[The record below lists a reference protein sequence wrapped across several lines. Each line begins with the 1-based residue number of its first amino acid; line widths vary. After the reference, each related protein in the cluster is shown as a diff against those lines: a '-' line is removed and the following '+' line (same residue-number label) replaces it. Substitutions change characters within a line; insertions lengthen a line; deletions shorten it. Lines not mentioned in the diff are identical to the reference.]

1 MLEIAPTERLAN
13 LSALP
18 SRDDPRLVIRPEL
31 LALAEYQPVATPA
44 QVAAELGIAPEAI
57 LKLDANENPYG
68 APPGVAQALAALD
81 PSRYPDA
88 DAGELRAALAAYT
101 GQPVASIVCG
111 NGSDELL
118 ELLCRLFIAPGDTV
132 ITAEPTFGMYAIAA
146 CQHGGRVVDVP
157 RDPATF
163 AVDTAGII
171 QAAAR
176 PGVRLIFLCAPNN
189 PTGTALPDAE
199 LRAILAAAPC
209 PVVLDEAYAEFSGG
223 GALPLL
229 ATYPHLIIL
238 RTLSK
243 LGGLAGL
250 RLGYALA
257 APPIVQA
264 LWRMKA
270 PYNVNTAAQVAG
282 VAALREWPWI
292 AERLARI
299 QAGRELLAAG
309 LRAVPGLHVYPSA
322 ANFLLVR
329 VTAGQAAADALYGGL
344 RAQGILIRSYSSSP
358 LGGCLRISIG
368 TEAQNRRVLQEVQQL
383 CPTH

>member
-1 MLEIAPTERLAN
+1 MLETANRDHPTAPTALA
-13 LSALP
+13 ATP
-18 SRDDPRLVIRPEL
+18 DPRLAIRPEL
-31 LALAEYQPVATPA
+31 LTLAEYHPVATPA
-44 QVAAELGIAPEAI
+44 QVAVELGLAPEAI

-68 APPGVAQALAALD
+68 APPGVAAALAALD

-118 ELLCRLFIAPGDTV
+118 ELLCRLFITPGDTV
-132 ITAEPTFGMYAIAA
+132 ITAEPTFGMYAIAGR
-146 CQHGGRVVDVP
+146 QHGGRVVDVP
-157 RDPATF
+157 RDAATF
-163 AVDTAGII
+163 SVDTAGVI
-171 QAAAR
+171 QAATD
-176 PGVRLIFLCAPNN
+176 PSVRLIFLCAPNN
-189 PTGTALPDAE
+189 PTGTALPEAD
-199 LRAILAAAPC
+199 LRAILDAAPC
-209 PVVLDEAYAEFSGG
+209 PVVLDEAYAEFAGS
-223 GALPLL
+223 GALHLL
-229 ATYPHLIIL
+229 AAYPHLIIL

-257 APPIVQA
+257 APPIVRA

-270 PYNVNTAAQVAG
+270 PYNVNAAAQVAG
-282 VAALREWPWI
+282 VAALRDWPWI

-299 QAGRELLAAG
+299 QAGRDLLATG

-329 VTAGQAAADALYGGL
+329 VIAGQAAADALYAGL
-344 RAQGILIRSYSSSP
+344 RAQGILIRRYSSGS
-358 LGGCLRISIG
+358 LGGCLRISVG
-368 TEAQNRRVLQEVQQL
+368 TEAQNARVLQEVQQL
-383 CPTH
+383 CPIH

>member
-1 MLEIAPTERLAN
+1 MLEIAYTERPTVA
-13 LSALP
+13 P
-18 SRDDPRLVIRPEL
+18 TPPIVPDPRLTIRPEL
-31 LALAEYQPVATPA
+31 LTLAEYHPVATPA

-68 APPGVAQALAALD
+68 APPGVAAALAALD

-101 GQPVASIVCG
+101 GQPPANIVCG

-146 CQHGGRVVDVP
+146 RQHGGRVVDVP

-163 AVDTAGII
+163 AVDTVGII
-171 QAAAR
+171 QAAAQ

-189 PTGTALPDAE
+189 PTGNPLPATD
-199 LRAILAAAPC
+199 LRAILEAAPC
-209 PVVLDEAYAEFSGG
+209 PVVLDEAYAEFAGG
-223 GALPLL
+223 GALHLL
-229 ATYPHLIIL
+229 ATHPHLIIL

-250 RLGYALA
+250 RLGYALGSPA
-257 APPIVQA
+257 IIRT
-264 LWRMKA
+264 LWRVKA
-270 PYNVNTAAQVAG
+270 PYNVNAAAQVAG

-299 QAGRELLAAG
+299 QAGRDVLAAG
-309 LRAVPGLHVYPSA
+309 LAAWPGLHVYPSA

-329 VTAGQAAADALYGGL
+329 VTAGQAAADAIYAGL
-344 RAQGILIRSYSSSP
+344 RAQGILIRRYGPGP
-358 LGGCLRISIG
+358 LGGCLRISVG
-368 TEAQNRRVLQEVQQL
+368 TEAQNGRVLQEVQQL
-383 CPTH
+383 CLTR